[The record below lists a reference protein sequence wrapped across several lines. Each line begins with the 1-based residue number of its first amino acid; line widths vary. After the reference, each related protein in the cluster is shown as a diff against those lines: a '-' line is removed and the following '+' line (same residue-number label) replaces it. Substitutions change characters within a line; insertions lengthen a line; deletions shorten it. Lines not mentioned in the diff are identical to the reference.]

1 MEDED
6 NKIFKEMLEVLED
19 LDSQVDSFLN
29 KKISAQEKTFLPQAD
44 LDLKAEEALEQ
55 MTSSISCEDN
65 QESTSYQEKE
75 QQFLLNFIEML
86 IADFPED
93 KKDLVR
99 QDAIKSMH
107 KTTF

>member
-1 MEDED
+1 MEED
-6 NKIFKEMLEVLED
+6 NIILEEMLDVLVD
-19 LDSQVDSFLN
+19 LDVQIDSFLN
-29 KKISAQEKTFLPQAD
+29 KKTSAQEKTPFPQAD
-44 LDLKAEEALEQ
+44 LDLKAEEVLEQ
-55 MTSSISCEDN
+55 MTPSIGCEDN